1 MQRLTYT
8 NILVL
13 IVVGKGRDETEA
25 SALTTL
31 PSTQAS
37 SIRRPWAG
45 GVRVR
50 GIGALIYADLRA
62 ELVSLERLPGEPISE
77 AELATAYGFSRTPV
91 REAVRKLAD
100 EGLIEIFPQSGTF
113 AARIPLGA
121 LPETIVIRKA
131 LEETSARLAAERA
144 QRSQIIALFAQLERQ
159 REAGRAGDRGAFH
172 QADEAFHGAIAE
184 AAGYPGIWTLV
195 EQVKVHVDRYRRL
208 TLPQEGRMA
217 RAIREHAAIA
227 AAIESGDGARAAGA
241 MGIHLDGLLADIPDI
256 RRLNPDYFADDSP
269 AREPPVNGRRTRPRL
284 KKSKRE
290 ESHAETGERRC

>member
-1 MQRLTYT
+1 M
-8 NILVL
+8 
-13 IVVGKGRDETEA
+13 
-25 SALTTL
+25 TTL
-31 PSTQAS
+31 PSTQSS

-45 GVRVR
+45 TVRAR
-50 GIGALIYADLRA
+50 GIGTRIYADLRA

-77 AELATAYGFSRTPV
+77 AELAKAYGFSRTPV

-113 AARIPLGA
+113 AARIPLEA

-144 QRSQIIALFAQLERQ
+144 RRSHIIALFALLERQ
-159 REAGRAGDRGAFH
+159 REASRAGDRNAFH
-172 QADEAFHGAIAE
+172 LADEAFHGAIAE
-184 AAGYPGIWTLV
+184 AAGYRGIWTLV

-227 AAIESGDGARAAGA
+227 TAIESGDGARAARA
-241 MGIHLDGLLADIPDI
+241 MGNHLDGLLADIPNI
-256 RRLNPDYFADDSP
+256 RRLNPDYFAGDER
-269 AREPPVNGRRTRPRL
+269 AREPRVNGRKARPRL
-284 KKSKRE
+284 KKAARE
-290 ESHAETGERRC
+290 ESHAESEERRC

>member
-1 MQRLTYT
+1 LTSNT
-8 NILVL
+8 NILVSAD
-13 IVVGKGRDETEA
+13 IGKGRDPTEA
-25 SALTTL
+25 SPLSTL

-37 SIRRPWAG
+37 SLRRPWAG
-45 GVRVR
+45 SVRVR
-50 GIGALIYADLRA
+50 GIGAKIYADLRA

-77 AELATAYGFSRTPV
+77 TDLAKSYGFSRTPV

-113 AARIPLGA
+113 AARIPLSA

-131 LEETSARLAAERA
+131 LEETSARLAAESA
-144 QRSQIIALFAQLERQ
+144 QRSQIIALLAQLERQ
-159 REAGRAGDRGAFH
+159 REASRAGDRNAFH

-184 AAGYPGIWTLV
+184 AAGYRGIWTLV

-227 AAIESGDGARAAGA
+227 AAIESGDGTRAAEA
-241 MGIHLDGLLADIPDI
+241 MGHHLDGLLADIPSV
-256 RRLNPDYFADDSP
+256 RRLNPDYFADD
-269 AREPPVNGRRTRPRL
+269 AQAGEPPANGRRTRLRL
-284 KKSKRE
+284 KRSKRE
-290 ESHAETGERRC
+290 ESHAEPGERRY

>member
-1 MQRLTYT
+1 M
-8 NILVL
+8 L
-13 IVVGKGRDETEA
+13 IYSFLIDRGKRRDEIET
-25 SALTTL
+25 SPLTTL
-31 PSTQAS
+31 PSTHVA

-45 GVRVR
+45 GTRAHR
-50 GIGALIYADLRA
+50 IGAEIYADLRA

-77 AELATAYGFSRTPV
+77 AELAKSYGFSRTPV
-91 REAVRKLAD
+91 REALRRLAD

-113 AARIPLGA
+113 AARIPLAA

-144 QRSQIIALFAQLERQ
+144 QRSQVIALLAQLERQ
-159 REAGRAGDRGAFH
+159 REASRAGDRNTFH
-172 QADEAFHGAIAE
+172 RRTRPFHGAIAD

-241 MGIHLDGLLADIPDI
+241 MGIHLDGLLADIPSI
-256 RRLNPDYFADDSP
+256 RRLNPDYFADD
-269 AREPPVNGRRTRPRL
+269 ARALEPPVNGGKARPRL
-284 KKSKRE
+284 KKAAKE
-290 ESHAETGERRC
+290 ESHAEPEERRR